1 MKTIG
6 GREKPHEHPCRLQA
20 RRTVA
25 DRQGLHMGSRLS
37 HLSGPATDRLWRPRS
52 LPRHRIQRVL
62 NWIHLAG
69 FDEMDEVSGDG
80 SAELLDDGTIEVEF
94 AYHNGDEAL
103 LKASGPGDPLSVSA
117 TASSDGSDRA
127 RGCSGGAAQYDRGMA
142 LFYPRTRRVRGQ
154 KQRWHLLPR
163 LFRTANGR
171 ILRLIF

>member
-1 MKTIG
+1 LSAFDGRTPRHASYALSQRIRKRVEEGFSSLKTIG

-25 DRQGLHMGSRLS
+25 DRQGRHMGSRLS
-37 HLSGPATDRLWRPRS
+37 HLSGPATDRLWRPPS

-62 NWIHLAG
+62 DWIHLAG

-103 LKASGPGDPLSVSA
+103 LKASG
-117 TASSDGSDRA
+117 RA
-127 RGCSGGAAQYDRGMA
+127 IC
-142 LFYPRTRRVRGQ
+142 
-154 KQRWHLLPR
+154 
-163 LFRTANGR
+163 
-171 ILRLIF
+171 